1 MPPKISLV
9 PAPAQVLDIEGVSDI
24 LPPIKMR
31 KSSQVPVPAP
41 DSTLPSLPVPISI
54 VKKNRKQKLST
65 PRQPSSDD
73 DEADM
78 SADARASSSDLIV
91 LLEQKG
97 YQLLAKVMAGDTLRA
112 LKVATIYGEVLLI
125 LLDKK
130 VWQGIIFEPHDVVWR
145 SATTSV
151 GVPEAAKTGYSAAV
165 DPTVAGVA
173 IEQGPDLCVLL
184 REGLESVPSEAT
196 YRLDSAVGKSIQ
208 AYPVLR
214 ISDILQA
221 PDLATKSVHTNTLA
235 LQTYTRRLAEA
246 GVTEALTRV
255 QHITALLDGYHRI
268 EGDVLKRMDASYR
281 QLVGWYDAYQAMEQT
296 PEIQKKQAQVAANI
310 RVRQDAMRRLMRS
323 SQAWSSDK
331 TQAFL
336 QDLETK
342 LEEDMRYLRGVEKG
356 INYVMTE

>member
-9 PAPAQVLDIEGVSDI
+9 PAPAQVLDNEGVSDI

-31 KSSQVPVPAP
+31 KPSAPAP
-41 DSTLPSLPVPISI
+41 APEPLPDLPVPIPM
-54 VKKNRKQKLST
+54 VKKNRKPKLST
-65 PRQPSSDD
+65 PRQPSSD
-73 DEADM
+73 EGIV
-78 SADARASSSDLIV
+78 SSSSSDLIV

-112 LKVATIYGEVLLI
+112 LKVTTIYGEVLLI

-130 VWQGIIFEPHDVVWR
+130 AWQGIGVEPYDVVWR
-145 SATTSV
+145 SASTSV

-184 REGLESVPSEAT
+184 REGLESVPSETT

-214 ISDILQA
+214 ISDLLQA
-221 PDLATKSVHTNTLA
+221 PDLATKSVHANTLA

-246 GVTEALTRV
+246 GVTGALARV
-255 QHITALLDGYHRI
+255 RHITALLDGYQRI

-296 PEIQKKQAQVAANI
+296 PETQNKQAQVAANI
-310 RVRQDAMRRLMRS
+310 RVRQDTMRRLMRS

-342 LEEDMRYLRGVEKG
+342 LEEDMRYLVGVEKG
-356 INYVMTE
+356 IDYVMTE

>member
-1 MPPKISLV
+1 MPPKISLI
-9 PAPAQVLDIEGVSDI
+9 PAPAQVMDVEGVSDP

-31 KSSQVPVPAP
+31 KPSPPTPAP
-41 DSTLPSLPVPISI
+41 ADIPLPDLPVPIPM
-54 VKKNRKQKLST
+54 VKKNRKPKLST
-65 PRQPSSDD
+65 PRTLASDD
-73 DEADM
+73 LPT
-78 SADARASSSDLIV
+78 DAPPRASPSDLLV

-112 LKVATIYGEVLLI
+112 LKVTTIYGEVLLI

-130 VWQGIIFEPHDVVWR
+130 AWQGMGVEAHDVVWL
-145 SATTSV
+145 SASASV

-165 DPTVAGVA
+165 DPTMAGVA

-184 REGLESVPSEAT
+184 REGLESVPTETT
-196 YRLDSAVGKSIQ
+196 YRLGGAVGKSIQ

-221 PDLATKSVHTNTLA
+221 SDFATKNVHANTLA

-246 GVTEALTRV
+246 GVVGALAKVR
-255 QHITALLDGYHRI
+255 HITALLDGYQRI
-268 EGDVLKRMDASYR
+268 EGGVLKRMDASYR

-296 PEIQKKQAQVAANI
+296 PETQNKQAQVAANI

-331 TQAFL
+331 TQTFL

-342 LEEDMRYLRGVEKG
+342 LEEDMRYLVGVEKG
-356 INYVMTE
+356 IDYIMTE